1 MIRVYDSSE
10 KLFNNNGIK
19 ILHPLSAIV
28 FKEDNGD
35 YYIEVED
42 SIEKVDY
49 YQASMIIIVLHL
61 FRRGISHLE

>member
-42 SIEKVDY
+42 SIEKL
-49 YQASMIIIVLHL
+49 IIIKQV
-61 FRRGISHLE
+61 